1 VVLHRAWHVQV
12 LGLSPQ
18 HCKDRTKFFAKM
30 TNSRKKAQWAGEMDQ
45 SVLATHP
52 VKRLCSPRS
61 LLHTYQPEFNP
72 KTLIVKED
80 TDSQKLSS
88 DFCMGIV
95 ACTHTHNTHRCT
107 HTKQMKLKK
116 KTKKKAR
123 LDQGVLK
130 ISVPGAQ

>member
-1 VVLHRAWHVQV
+1 MVCFVAGLDYCVVVSQSLPGTHRSISHA
-12 LGLSPQ
+12 
-18 HCKDRTKFFAKM
+18 
-30 TNSRKKAQWAGEMDQ
+30 
-45 SVLATHP
+45 
-52 VKRLCSPRS
+52 
-61 LLHTYQPEFNP
+61 YQPEFNP